1 MDTISQ
7 LKAIAKEHELD
18 GLENINLQLEV
29 MRAMNAPEIQQTLD
43 KILELALI
51 EPSIITHFIEGFQKT
66 AAAFTAGKYVLSDAE
81 NMSSFIDDQAKRL
94 QNENQ

>member
-29 MRAMNAPEIQQTLD
+29 MRAMNAPEIQRTLD

-51 EPSIITHFIEGFQKT
+51 EPSIIAHFIEGFQKT

-81 NMSSFIDDQAKRL
+81 SMSSFIDDQAKRL